1 MLYAAIAVVF
11 ILVAAQI
18 LQTIASAVDRRRF
31 PPPGRMVDVGGYR
44 LHINCQGTNVDGGPT
59 VVAEAGAYG
68 NSLTWGRIQPELA
81 RYGQVCVYD
90 RAGLGWSD
98 RGPGPRTGRR
108 IASELHTLLQKADV
122 KGPFVLV
129 GHSLG
134 GLYVRL
140 YASQYPEDVAGV
152 VLVDSV
158 HEDQY
163 LDTQKNSRRIMQLKL
178 FWLGAD
184 LGWFRLMGTLGL
196 SSRFE
201 KIMNSAP
208 DDVGPANRSF
218 YYRTETWATGA
229 AEAEAWE
236 ENSTQV
242 RSAGTL
248 GDIPLAVISAPGDVE
263 DDEETRRAWDANQLK
278 LVDLSRRHTHVIA
291 KDSSHF
297 IQLDAPELVIR
308 AIRDI
313 ADAGRGQ

>member
-1 MLYAAIAVVF
+1 MLYAAIILVF

-18 LQTIASAVDRRRF
+18 FQAIGSAMDRRRF
-31 PPPGRMVDVGGYR
+31 PPPGRLVDVGGYR
-44 LHINCQGTNVDGGPT
+44 LHLNCQGNNLNGGPT
-59 VVAEAGAYG
+59 IILEAGAYG
-68 NSLTWGRIQPELA
+68 NSLTWARIQPELA

-98 RGPGPRTGRR
+98 PGPGPRTGKQ
-108 IASELHTLLQKADV
+108 IASELHTLLQKAEI

-163 LDTQKNSRRIMQLKL
+163 SDVQKNSSRVRMLKL
-178 FWLGAD
+178 FALGANFA
-184 LGWFRLMGTLGL
+184 WFRVLGTLGL
-196 SSRFE
+196 SARFE
-201 KIMNSAP
+201 KVMNSAP
-208 DDVGPANRSF
+208 AEVGPANRSF

-229 AEAEAWE
+229 AEAEASE
-236 ENSTQV
+236 ENSRQA
-242 RSAGTL
+242 RNAGTL
-248 GDIPLAVISAPGDVE
+248 GDIPLAVISAPGDRE
-263 DDEETRRAWDANQLK
+263 DDEETRRAWDENQFK
-278 LVDLSRRHTHVIA
+278 LATLSRRHTHLFA

-297 IQLDAPELVIR
+297 IQLDQPDLVIR

-313 ADAGRGQ
+313 ADAARGR